1 MDSSA
6 ADGHAH
12 SHLDGGLEAEVLVA
26 FADALAFLWAV
37 TTSECG
43 DKGSRPGQDV
53 KRKKAWRPKFGSLAQ
68 EVIVTGTATHPN
80 STPEVSGD
88 ALGTMYSLAL
98 EPMWCRL
105 HHTNHER
112 SPWPTSRVMT
122 PSSCRPSSPDPRPSN
137 MRYGSAWSLLFS
149 VPAAAVTIYFP
160 GPRGFCF

>member
-53 KRKKAWRPKFGSLAQ
+53 KRKQTWRPRVGSLAQ
-68 EVIVTGTATHPN
+68 EMIITGPSRSPTHPY
-80 STPEVSGD
+80 STAEVSGN
-88 ALGTMYSLAL
+88 ALGTRLVPLRSNPSGVGCIIPITRSLRGL
-98 EPMWCRL
+98 
-105 HHTNHER
+105 
-112 SPWPTSRVMT
+112 
-122 PSSCRPSSPDPRPSN
+122 PRES
-137 MRYGSAWSLLFS
+137 
-149 VPAAAVTIYFP
+149 
-160 GPRGFCF
+160 